1 MVDLDVIFSEMESRS
16 TPDDSVLCVIDD
28 NLRIVTVP
36 SSGMVFGVEKD
47 KDVNKIDFE
56 MDRYYRDNDMSEFS
70 ARIYYQN
77 AKGNKNYS
85 TVTDLSFTEDK
96 ITFSWTVP
104 AYALMYEGTIRFAV
118 NFIKTSGSVVEKAFN
133 TTIALANCL
142 IGLYIDTQ
150 IPEKEFEDYL
160 THLKNEIKG
169 YSDVQLAA
177 IEDAKTEALIG
188 IDDAEEEALSNIKQ
202 ASPALPV
209 ITDSDFGK
217 AVTVKSDA
225 SGLELSGPYAPIE
238 VAVRPT
244 VSGNPAVAE
253 DSIAWK
259 FQGLAIYGKSTQDG
273 TPSPENPV
281 PIVSAG
287 DGGSVDASL
296 SGINMMNYFL
306 VKDYG
311 TIRNCNISLDGNVF
325 VFTAKADGNSYFG
338 GHILIKS
345 GETYPEKSKKL
356 LFPVTPG
363 EKLKIVVSNS
373 YFKTPAFCFVKKDFT
388 VISFSGGSFSITVP
402 EDAAYAT
409 ARLGNASA
417 KVSDG
422 TQYTTFMVCR
432 EEYNDNFVPYQ
443 DAQTLSISTPNGLP
457 GVPVESG
464 GNFTDVDGQQL
475 VCDVKDYGAGKYTQ
489 NYAKVVFDGSEDEN
503 WALESVT
510 TPTLIRFSIKIGN
523 VALYPSGLCNRLPW
537 TIVPVTGSQTEQ
549 IGGNGSAQ
557 RIHVIVSKSRLNDAT
572 VSGFKAWLASN
583 PLEVIY
589 QLATPIETDIPAE
602 ELAAYRALQTYTGTT
617 VVSTA
622 EPVAGIE
629 VSYVADTQKYID
641 KKIEEAI
648 SKLNAAQQG
657 EETNVSL

>member
-1 MVDLDVIFSEMESRS
+1 MDLDAIFSEMESRS

-56 MDRYYRDNDMSEFS
+56 MDRYYRNNDMSEFS

-118 NFIKTSGSVVEKAFN
+118 NFIKTSGSIVEKAFN
-133 TTIALANCL
+133 TTIASANCL

-169 YSDVQLAA
+169 YSDVQIAA
-177 IEDAKTEALIG
+177 IEDAKTEALTG

-217 AVTVKSDA
+217 AVTVKLDT

-259 FQGLAIYGKSTQDG
+259 LQGLKVYGKSTQDG
-273 TPSPENPV
+273 APSPENPV

-287 DGGSVDASL
+287 DMGKVDTFFYTQNLFSVKSALDGLETDKYSIEYSNDTNFTVRAKKQTTGNNVFIRVPINIPVGKTVSISGNL
-296 SGINMMNYFL
+296 SGAYMF
-306 VKDYG
+306 
-311 TIRNCNISLDGNVF
+311 
-325 VFTAKADGNSYFG
+325 
-338 GHILIKS
+338 
-345 GETYPEKSKKL
+345 KL
-356 LFPVTPG
+356 QNRKP
-363 EKLKIVVSNS
+363 
-373 YFKTPAFCFVKKDFT
+373 
-388 VISFSGGSFSITVP
+388 
-402 EDAAYAT
+402 
-409 ARLGNASA
+409 
-417 KVSDG
+417 DG
-422 TQYTTFMVCR
+422 TVSSAESNLNTNTRKPGLSIFAVCNPFGVGDVIVQEGQTVTFSEIMVNYGDSALPW
-432 EEYNDNFVPYQ
+432 EPYKSQ
-443 DAQTLSISTPNGLP
+443 ALAISTPNGLP
-457 GVPVESG
+457 GIPVESG
-464 GNFTDVDGQQL
+464 GNFTNADGQQL
-475 VCDVKDYGAGKYTQ
+475 VCDVVEFDSKKIKLRCSITGIQNFYRDSLAAGTS
-489 NYAKVVFDGSEDEN
+489 GS
-503 WALESVT
+503 
-510 TPTLIRFSIKIGN
+510 RFSIKLTN
-523 VALYPSGLCNRLPW
+523 LKTEKYCPVLCNYFPF
-537 TIVPVTGSQTEQ
+537 
-549 IGGNGSAQ
+549 
-557 RIHVIVSKSRLNDAT
+557 SKSPGYNIAGNYITTNESDT
-572 VSGFKAWLASN
+572 TKVSIRITEELSISEFKEKFSDLKI
-583 PLEVIY
+583 VY
-589 QLATPIETDIPAE
+589 QLENPIETDIPDE
-602 ELAAYRALQTYTGTT
+602 ELAAYRALTTYDGTT

>member
-1 MVDLDVIFSEMESRS
+1 MVDLDAIFSEMESRS

-133 TTIALANCL
+133 TTIASANCL

-177 IEDAKTEALIG
+177 IEDAKTEALTG
-188 IDDAEEEALSNIKQ
+188 IDDAEEEALLNIKQ

-259 FQGLAIYGKSTQDG
+259 FQGLKIYGKSTQDG

-287 DGGSVDASL
+287 DGGELQLNLLGKNLFDASL
-296 SGINMMNYFL
+296 IASKTAGGATLTNNGDGSFTVSGTGQLSERFESKYEILKSDVAQLFT
-306 VKDYG
+306 VGRVYG
-311 TIRNCNISLDGNVF
+311 LR
-325 VFTAKADGNSYFG
+325 KREADRP
-338 GHILIKS
+338 
-345 GETYPEKSKKL
+345 TYPYFRMTIDGKTEAFDGFDLTKSIL
-356 LFPVTPG
+356 DNLRFIRLEFIGPAG
-363 EKLKIVVSNS
+363 SEIISGVVKPMVYQCGDNVWEP
-373 YFKTPAFCFVKKDFT
+373 YKTPQ
-388 VISFSGGSFSITVP
+388 S
-402 EDAAYAT
+402 
-409 ARLGNASA
+409 L
-417 KVSDG
+417 
-422 TQYTTFMVCR
+422 
-432 EEYNDNFVPYQ
+432 
-443 DAQTLSISTPNGLP
+443 TLSTPNGLP
-457 GVPVESG
+457 GIPVKSG
-464 GNFTDVDGQQL
+464 GNFTDVNGQQL
-475 VCDVKDYGAGKYTQ
+475 VC
-489 NYAKVVFDGSEDEN
+489 NYADFGSGKIKSRCLHKILSSSDAIGKNAGTYNQED
-503 WALESVT
+503 
-510 TPTLIRFSIKIGN
+510 RF
-523 VALYPSGLCNRLPW
+523 YWPSGYTFLGKLFSMCNRL
-537 TIVPVTGSQTEQ
+537 TIDEWGTGDNC
-549 IGGNGSAQ
+549 IGFGEGTT
-557 RIHVIVSKSRLNDAT
+557 KSVYFRLQGITSVEEAKSYLDQ
-572 VSGFKAWLASN
+572 N
-583 PLEVIY
+583 PIEFVAAIKEI
-589 QLATPIETDIPAE
+589 IETDIPAE
-602 ELAAYRALQTYTGTT
+602 ELAAYRALTTYDGTT

>member
-1 MVDLDVIFSEMESRS
+1 MVDLDAIFSEMESRS

-133 TTIALANCL
+133 TTIASANCL

-188 IDDAEEEALSNIKQ
+188 IDDAEEEALLNIKQ
-202 ASPALPV
+202 ALPA

-217 AVTVKSDA
+217 AVTVKSDV
-225 SGLELSGPYAPIE
+225 SGVELSGPYAPIE

-259 FQGLAIYGKSTQDG
+259 LQGLKVYGKSTQDG
-273 TPSPENPV
+273 TPSPETPV

-287 DGGSVDASL
+287 DGGSVQVSVKTGQLLDNTD
-296 SGINMMNYFL
+296 GI
-306 VKDYG
+306 K
-311 TIRNCNISLDGNVF
+311 T
-325 VFTAKADGNSYFG
+325 SYKSQ
-338 GHILIKS
+338 IL
-345 GETYPEKSKKL
+345 
-356 LFPVTPG
+356 
-363 EKLKIVVSNS
+363 
-373 YFKTPAFCFVKKDFT
+373 
-388 VISFSGGSFSITVP
+388 
-402 EDAAYAT
+402 
-409 ARLGNASA
+409 
-417 KVSDG
+417 
-422 TQYTTFMVCR
+422 
-432 EEYNDNFVPYQ
+432 
-443 DAQTLSISTPNGLP
+443 TLPTLNGLP
-457 GVPVESG
+457 GIPVESG
-464 GNFTDVDGQQL
+464 GNFTDADGQQWICNYIDL
-475 VCDVKDYGAGKYTQ
+475 NDGKIYCPVKKYIASEQTINLNDTWTQINPNYAFVYVSMLDSLPIKGVISNVFKTIKYTVSVE
-489 NYAKVVFDGSEDEN
+489 KVKEPIIMVEVVRGH
-503 WALESVT
+503 SV
-510 TPTLIRFSIKIGN
+510 IYFSIPKS
-523 VALYPSGLCNRLPW
+523 ALDVISPESFKNYMES
-537 TIVPVTGSQTEQ
+537 I
-549 IGGNGSAQ
+549 SAEF
-557 RIHVIVSKSRLNDAT
+557 IAAND
-572 VSGFKAWLASN
+572 N
-583 PLEVIY
+583 PNEVV
-589 QLATPIETDIPAE
+589 DISDE
-602 ELAAYRALQTYTGTT
+602 ELAAYRALTTYDGTT

>member
-118 NFIKTSGSVVEKAFN
+118 NFIKISGSVVEKAFN
-133 TTIALANCL
+133 TTIASANCL

-177 IEDAKTEALIG
+177 IEDAKTEALTG
-188 IDDAEEEALSNIKQ
+188 IDDAEEEALLNIKQ

-217 AVTVKSDA
+217 AVTVKLDA

-259 FQGLAIYGKSTQDG
+259 LQGLKVYGKSMQDG
-273 TPSPENPV
+273 TPSPENPM

-287 DGGSVDASL
+287 DGGNVEIVVN
-296 SGINMMNYFL
+296 GMNLFDSSELKPGYWNNGEYESTNSPIF
-306 VKDYG
+306 
-311 TIRNCNISLDGNVF
+311 R
-325 VFTAKADGNSYFG
+325 TAE
-338 GHILIKS
+338 IEIIKS
-345 GETYPEKSKKL
+345 GDYTWS
-356 LFPVTPG
+356 FG
-363 EKLKIVVSNS
+363 EDLRIVRNDTEMPNRDCS
-373 YFKTPAFCFVKKDFT
+373 TFT
-388 VISFSGGSFSITVP
+388 VS
-402 EDAAYAT
+402 YAT
-409 ARLGNASA
+409 GKHYLSFRKTDNSNWDNGVNIMFNIGSNALPW
-417 KVSDG
+417 
-422 TQYTTFMVCR
+422 
-432 EEYNDNFVPYQ
+432 EPYISQ
-443 DAQTLSISTPNGLP
+443 SLTVSTPNGLP
-457 GVPVESG
+457 GIPVESG

-475 VCDVKDYGAGKYTQ
+475 VCNVKDYGTGKYIQ
-489 NYAKVVFDGSEDEN
+489 NCVKTILDGSDDEN
-503 WALESVT
+503 WKTNIASNIMFEYIPPSSDFHKRATFGFCDSFPVVSQIFST
-510 TPTLIRFSIKIGN
+510 TTTTGCSFDSSADAIRFRPENYAELSLEQWKLFLSEHPVEI
-523 VALYPSGLCNRLPW
+523 LYQRAN
-537 TIVPVTGSQTEQ
+537 PVQ
-549 IGGNGSAQ
+549 
-557 RIHVIVSKSRLNDAT
+557 
-572 VSGFKAWLASN
+572 
-583 PLEVIY
+583 
-589 QLATPIETDIPAE
+589 TDIPAE